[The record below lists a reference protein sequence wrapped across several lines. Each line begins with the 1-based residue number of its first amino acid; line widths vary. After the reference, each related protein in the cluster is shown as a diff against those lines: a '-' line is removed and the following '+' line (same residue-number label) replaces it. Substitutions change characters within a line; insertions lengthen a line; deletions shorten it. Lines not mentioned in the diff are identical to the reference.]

1 MEARTITFGHILVVV
16 IVVFAVAHKLVD
28 VLVAVRKLVGHRVVG
43 HKMNVVVAVFRNLI
57 AVDCTVVLL
66 FVHRKIVVGRM
77 QVDHQQH
84 QVAQFLFFF

>member
-28 VLVAVRKLVGHRVVG
+28 VLVAVRNLVGHRVVG
-43 HKMNVVVAVFRNLI
+43 HKMIVVVAVFRNLI

-84 QVAQFLFFF
+84 QVAQFLSFF